1 MPRARP
7 RLRACYRRSVRA
19 YARLSIAG
27 GGSYAL
33 GPGDFIGRLA
43 IAAMPLDDGR
53 ISEAHA
59 MVSLRGRELKLL
71 ALRGQFA
78 VDGQVCEQVVL
89 RPGLVIEPAPGLQLV
104 VDEVRLPEEVLALEG
119 EGLPRQILTG
129 TVSITTKPTVRL
141 WPRYRDD
148 AEAYVWDNGE
158 SWRVRIGDGAARELT
173 PGRELKV
180 AGKVLRVVAVALG
193 EAGGTPTRLDGALRP
208 ALHIIA
214 RYDTVHI
221 HVEGRP
227 ALVLDGISARIVSE
241 LAELGG
247 PASWDV
253 LAGEIWKGDDDRMS
267 LRSRWDVALTRLR
280 RKLREGRVRPD
291 LVRAGGTGQVELLLY
306 PEDRLERE
314 G

>member
-1 MPRARP
+1 M
-7 RLRACYRRSVRA
+7 RA
-19 YARLSIAG
+19 YARLSVG
-27 GGSYAL
+27 GASYAL

-43 IAAMPLDDGR
+43 IAALPLDDGR
-53 ISEAHA
+53 VSEAHA

-71 ALRGQFA
+71 ALRGQLA
-78 VDGQVCEQVVL
+78 VDGQVVEQVVL
-89 RPGLVIEPAPGLQLV
+89 RAGQAIEPAPGLVLR
-104 VDEVRLPEEVLALEG
+104 VDEVRLPDEVLALEG
-119 EGLPRQILTG
+119 DELPRQILTG
-129 TVSITTKPTVRL
+129 TVSITTRPTIRL

-158 SWRVRIGDGAARELT
+158 SWRARVGDGAARELA

-180 AGKVLRVVAVALG
+180 GGKVLRAVAVALDD
-193 EAGGTPTRLDGALRP
+193 AGGAPTRLDGALRP
-208 ALHIIA
+208 PLHVIA

-227 ALVLDGISARIVSE
+227 ALALDGIAARIVSE

-247 PASWDV
+247 PVAWEV
-253 LAGEIWKGDDDRMS
+253 LAGEIWRGDDDRLQ

-280 RKLREGRVRPD
+280 RKLREARIRTD
-291 LVRAGGTGQVELLLY
+291 LIRAGGTGQVELFLY
-306 PEDRLERE
+306 PSDRLDRE

>member
-1 MPRARP
+1 MRAF
-7 RLRACYRRSVRA
+7 
-19 YARLSIAG
+19 ARLSIAG

-33 GPGDFIGRLA
+33 GPGDVIGRLA
-43 IAAMPLDDGR
+43 SAAMPLDDGR

-78 VDGQVCEQVVL
+78 ADGVLCEQVVL
-89 RPGLVIEPAPGLQLV
+89 RPGLVIEPAPGLALV
-104 VDEVRLPEEVLALEG
+104 VDEVRLPEAVLALEG

-129 TVSITTKPTVRL
+129 TVSITTRPELRL

-148 AEAYVWDNGE
+148 AEAHVWDNGE
-158 SWRVRIGDGAARELT
+158 RWRVRVGDGPARELG
-173 PGRELKV
+173 PGCELQV
-180 AGKVLRVVAVALG
+180 GGKRLRAVAVELG
-193 EAGGTPTRLDGALRP
+193 DAGGPPTRLDGLRP
-208 ALHIIA
+208 ALHLIA

-227 ALVLDGISARIVSE
+227 AVTLDGISARIVSE

-253 LAGEIWKGDDDRMS
+253 LAGEVWRGDDDRLS
-267 LRSRWDVALTRLR
+267 LRSRWDVALARLR
-280 RKLREGRVRPD
+280 RKLRDGRIRPD
-291 LVRAGGTGQVELLLY
+291 LIRASGTGQVELLLY
-306 PEDRLERE
+306 PGDRVERE